1 MAVGSRE
8 ARETRTGVENREF
21 GRLVV
26 LRHLVGGGEPPG
38 FAFRWIVCRGSV
50 ENDVILEGRYRF

>member
-38 FAFRWIVCRGSV
+38 FAFRWIVCRGTV
-50 ENDVILEGRYRF
+50 ENDVIL